1 MGAVWLSET
10 SLCLMI
16 GTEDS
21 RALLEALGGLTV
33 YIPKAPGPTK
43 TFGLN
48 LEDVLSPEGFA
59 ALCRHVGGE
68 TVSLP
73 NVRRKTGSKQIRRL
87 LDQGKSHRQIAED
100 LRVSVRYVEMVASR
114 PAPPAQLS
122 LFQRPCP
129 PE

>member
-1 MGAVWLSET
+1 MGAVWLSEN
-10 SLCLMI
+10 SLALMI
-16 GTEDS
+16 GAEDA

-33 YIPKAPGPTK
+33 YIPKTPGPTRS
-43 TFGLN
+43 FGRN

-68 TVSLP
+68 TASLP
-73 NVRRKTGSKQIRRL
+73 NARRKAGAKQIRRL

-100 LRVSVRYVEMVASR
+100 LRVSVRYVERIASR
-114 PAPPAQLS
+114 PKPPAQLS